1 MKHKKDVT
9 QVTATRVAPD
19 TLRVLRHIAVE
30 ENTSVAALLSR
41 LATQYAAAHR
51 PKVAAFL

>member
-9 QVTATRVAPD
+9 QVTATRVAPE

-30 ENTSVAALLSR
+30 ENTSVAALLGR
-41 LATQYAAAHR
+41 LATQYASAHQQ
-51 PKVAAFL
+51 KVAAFL